1 MFSITFTAVSDLP
14 QIRAR
19 ICMFLVGA
27 LGGCSKALGIQPSSP
42 DGPAMPLLG
51 HVPGIAVR
59 GQAGAMGQKDPWG
72 RQSGGC

>member
-27 LGGCSKALGIQPSSP
+27 LGGCSEGAGHSALQP
-42 DGPAMPLLG
+42 
-51 HVPGIAVR
+51 
-59 GQAGAMGQKDPWG
+59 
-72 RQSGGC
+72 